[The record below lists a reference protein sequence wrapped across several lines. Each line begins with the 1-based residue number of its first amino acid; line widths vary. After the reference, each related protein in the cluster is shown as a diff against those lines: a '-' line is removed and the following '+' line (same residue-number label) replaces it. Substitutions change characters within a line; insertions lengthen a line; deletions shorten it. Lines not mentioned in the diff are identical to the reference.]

1 MAAVAALHARDGR
14 SGRLPF
20 AGRLPA
26 VAAAALALG
35 LLGLVVGALGERG
48 DDGPAGEPSRL
59 TEVGSRRYDYWRV
72 ALDEYTGHPI
82 GGLGS
87 GGFRAAWRRERT
99 VNEGTLEVHSLPIE
113 MGLELGLPGLLGYF
127 LLVGGVGV
135 AAVRALSSGAPIAAG
150 ASAAAVV
157 WLIHSTI
164 DWDWQVPAVTLPA
177 LLLAGA
183 LVAASEP
190 EADPAA

>member
-1 MAAVAALHARDGR
+1 MSRTTAADAPLQHRHPLLSTEGRAAQ
-14 SGRLPF
+14 PF
-20 AGRLPA
+20 ALRVRAAFVTIA
-26 VAAAALALG
+26 VLHVVGLG
-35 LLGLVVGALGERG
+35 LLGYV
-48 DDGPAGEPSRL
+48 
-59 TEVGSRRYDYWRV
+59 
-72 ALDEYTGHPI
+72 
-82 GGLGS
+82 
-87 GGFRAAWRRERT
+87 
-99 VNEGTLEVHSLPIE
+99 
-113 MGLELGLPGLLGYF
+113 